1 MTKPGL
7 SRAALR
13 PWKIG
18 DISVWLNGYNNET
31 PTDSVRYKDM
41 TVYYEGKLRVRPSV
55 LYNRLRF
62 RSGDLY
68 SRKNSN
74 GPRPAIHAWVFSG
87 IPKCNI
93 PRATPPAART
103 RST

>member
-1 MTKPGL
+1 
-7 SRAALR
+7 
-13 PWKIG
+13 
-18 DISVWLNGYNNET
+18 
-31 PTDSVRYKDM
+31 M

-68 SRKNSN
+68 SQEKQQRTQTSYSRL
-74 GPRPAIHAWVFSG
+74 GIFRYSEMQYTPRDTT
-87 IPKCNI
+87 
-93 PRATPPAART
+93 RRT